1 MYRLRELERKD
12 ISTINKWRNNEDIIS
27 NLGAP
32 FRYINQD
39 IDNKW
44 FDSYLTNRNNC
55 VRCSIVDEEDLI
67 LGLVSLTNINYTNL
81 SCVFHIMIGENNQN
95 KGAGTFAVREMLK
108 HAFFNMNMHR
118 VELTVL
124 ETNDRAV
131 HLYEK
136 CGFTKEGTK
145 RRSTYKNGEYVNMY
159 LYSILR
165 EEYDLEVNK

>member
-67 LGLVSLTNINYTNL
+67 LGLVSLTNIDYTNL

>member
-12 ISTINKWRNNEDIIS
+12 ISNINEWRNNEDIIS

-55 VRCSIVDEEDLI
+55 VRCSIVDEEDFI
-67 LGLVSLTNINYTNL
+67 LGLVSLTNIDYTNL

-124 ETNDRAV
+124 ETNDRAI

-145 RRSTYKNGEYVNMY
+145 RRSTYKNGEYVNMH

-165 EEYDLEVNK
+165 EEYDDLEVK

>member
-67 LGLVSLTNINYTNL
+67 LGLVSLTNIDYTNL

-145 RRSTYKNGEYVNMY
+145 RRSTYKNGDYVNMY

>member
-12 ISTINKWRNNEDIIS
+12 ISKINEWRNNEDIIS

-55 VRCSIVDEEDLI
+55 VRCSIVDEEDFI
-67 LGLVSLTNINYTNL
+67 LGLVSLTNIDYTNL

-124 ETNDRAV
+124 ETNDRAI

-145 RRSTYKNGEYVNMY
+145 RRSTYKNGEYVNMH